1 MGHQRQ
7 ESQAHHEVKASM
19 EWRAV
24 VQECWSLL
32 RLHLGFGHV
41 CKGLQGTSADRCVP
55 FHVCFTPSLLMI
67 VIIFA
72 THTHICCPKN
82 LIKFV
87 SFLLQ
92 MRLRRQWL
100 TRWCKA
106 SQMGALVNVWSIFD
120 VVGFDVVSFWLMF
133 LFKVKI
139 VPETKGLP
147 KILMHCFCQSLQMS
161 RWNTQLCGKITLA
174 SSLQSWGP
182 MAWKFRRPQRLTL
195 KKQKKLGLVVCLSF

>member
-7 ESQAHHEVKASM
+7 ESQARHEVKASM

-32 RLHLGFGHV
+32 HLHLGFGHV

-72 THTHICCPKN
+72 AHTHICCPKN

-139 VPETKGLP
+139 DPETKGLQP
-147 KILMHCFCQSLQMS
+147 RSWCIASVKACKCLGGTHSYVVRS
-161 RWNTQLCGKITLA
+161 RWQAACKVGA
-174 SSLQSWGP
+174 QWHGSSGDHRGWHWRS
-182 MAWKFRRPQRLTL
+182 RR
-195 KKQKKLGLVVCLSF
+195 S